1 MKRQGRRALSI
12 DGVTSPEYK
21 LINHFFHDFKGG
33 LSTVIACIEA
43 LQEGLAGPVD
53 PNQFPWLERA
63 SHKCRHMV
71 SLINDFRD
79 LTQIEDGEYPR
90 VPSTVDLSVLM
101 ARLRE
106 ELETGAARRRIQV
119 RFDVHGDLPVA
130 RFPADLFP
138 RLLAHLAA
146 VLLECARAG
155 GRLVVEVST
164 HEIGRRGSVRIDLFS
179 EGVEFAQEV
188 LDTVFDKV
196 AQTETGLQLGR
207 GYTLMFCR
215 AAARYL
221 GGDLKLGPWP
231 GSGTRADVAV
241 PLAIVASGHGERAA
255 GGGVGNTVGTPAG
268 DDKGG
273 R

>member
-1 MKRQGRRALSI
+1 MKSSRRGEVSI

-53 PNQFPWLERA
+53 PNQQPWLERA

-90 VPSTVDLSVLM
+90 EPATVDLAALM
-101 ARLRE
+101 GRMRE
-106 ELETGAARRRIQV
+106 DLEVEAARRRIQV
-119 RFDVHGDLPVA
+119 RFDVHGDLPIA

-138 RLLAHLAA
+138 RLLTHLAT
-146 VLLECARAG
+146 VLLECTRAG
-155 GRLVVEVST
+155 GQLVVEVSS
-164 HEIGRRGSVRIDLFS
+164 HEIGCRGSVRVDLFS

-215 AAARYL
+215 AAAKYL

-231 GSGTRADVAV
+231 GGGTRADVAV
-241 PLAIVASGHGERAA
+241 PLALVGVGRAGRAGRDAA
-255 GGGVGNTVGTPAG
+255 GAG
-268 DDKGG
+268 PSGADGGG